1 MPGTF
6 LGFPFDEEIFNRDW
20 GDAPDPVK
28 SAMIQSGA
36 LVEDAQIAS
45 MIQNDG
51 NFYTIPFYNA
61 LSGDP
66 DNYDGQTDINTA
78 ETSGDSQSGVVFGR
92 AKGFTARNFVAELT
106 GADPMGNITRN
117 IARYWQKQDQT
128 RLLQILAGVFAVTGA
143 SGKPKQWHD
152 NHVVD
157 LGSAT
162 ATPYKI
168 GITDLNDLAT
178 QAMGDNKSLFS
189 LAIMHSSVAKTLEN
203 LQVLEF
209 WKQTDANGIQRPLA
223 IASAN
228 GYTVIVDD
236 GVPAVPV
243 GGSGDNKDLIKYTT
257 YLLGGGVIR
266 TAPARVDVP
275 SEVFRDPKTNGG
287 QDTLYT
293 RTRKTF
299 HPNGFSFTPPSS
311 GFSGSPTDAQ
321 LAAAANWAI
330 KFDPKAIPM
339 AQIITNG

>member
-6 LGFPFDEEIFNRDW
+6 LGFPFDEEIFNHTW
-20 GDAPDPVK
+20 GNAPDPIK
-28 SAMIQSGA
+28 TAMLNSGA
-36 LVEDAQIAS
+36 LVEDSLIAS

-51 NFYTIPFYNA
+51 NFYTLPFYNV
-61 LSGDP
+61 LSGEP
-66 DNYDGQTDINTA
+66 DNYDGQTDIQTA
-78 ETSGDSQSGVVFGR
+78 ETDGDSQTGVVFGR

-117 IARYWQKQDQT
+117 IAGYWQKQDQQ
-128 RLLQILAGVFAVTGA
+128 RLLKILSGVFSITGA
-143 SGKPKQWHD
+143 SGNAKKWHD
-152 NHVVD
+152 NHIVD

-162 ATPYKI
+162 ETPYKI
-168 GITDLNDLAT
+168 GLTDLNDLAT

-203 LQVLEF
+203 LQILEF
-209 WKQTDANGIQRPLA
+209 WKQTDANGIQRPMN
-223 IASAN
+223 IAAAN

-236 GVPAVPV
+236 NVPAVPV
-243 GGSGDNKDLIKYTT
+243 GGSGENKALMKYTT

-266 TAPARVDVP
+266 TAPGRVDVP

-299 HPNGFSFTPPSS
+299 HPNGFEFVKPTS
-311 GFSGSPTDAQ
+311 GFTSSPTDAQ
-321 LAAAANWAI
+321 LAASANWAI

-339 AQIITNG
+339 AALITNG